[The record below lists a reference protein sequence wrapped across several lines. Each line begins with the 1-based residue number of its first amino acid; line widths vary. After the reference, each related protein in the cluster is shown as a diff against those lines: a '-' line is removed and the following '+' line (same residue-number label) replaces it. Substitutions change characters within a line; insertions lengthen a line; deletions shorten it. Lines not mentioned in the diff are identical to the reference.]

1 MISFLLCLAILIVGY
16 FVYGK
21 IVDNTFGPDDRE
33 TPAVRINDGVDYVVM
48 PQWKLF
54 LVQLL
59 NIAGL
64 GPIFGAMQGAL
75 WGPVVFLW
83 ITFGTI
89 FAGGVHDYFSGM
101 MSERNDGASIAEI
114 TGKYLGPVM
123 QNVMRVF
130 SVVLLIMV
138 GTVFA
143 VGPAGLIVE
152 LCSQSGASGV
162 LTSLLFWLI
171 IILVYYF
178 IATFISI
185 DAVIGKIY
193 PIFGICL
200 IIMAIGVIFGIFT
213 NPAYTIPEIWD
224 HFGSMHPSGTPIW
237 SFMFIT
243 VACGAISGFHSTQ
256 SPLMARCMKSEK
268 QGHFVFYGAMVCEGV
283 IALIWA
289 AAGCSLYEVTGGLNT
304 GLAEALAMGQSK
316 AIYDV
321 CSKTMGG
328 VGIALAMIGVVV
340 CPITSGDTAF
350 RSARLTLADWF
361 KIDQDSY
368 ANRLKLCIP
377 VLGVGAF
384 LGIGNALGFI
394 NYTVIWRYFSWT
406 NQTLA
411 MIVLWAA
418 SMYLFKEKK
427 NYWITA
433 VPATFMSAVSSTYF
447 ILAPECLGGL
457 LNSKTAEGATI
468 YNTAVAYPIG
478 VIFAIAMLAIFL
490 HATKKAPRRHDT
502 IYTNIYTNDLLN
514 KAPSAETARRRVPCV
529 LRRFGQRNHDLRRK
543 SKTIEQLAQNRLES
557 LAAAVLTGSGKGLCR
572 RVKKIFRKCDKNSLQ
587 VFRGASCHILLIW
600 EPYQKNINCFMKKVL
615 T

>member
-1 MISFLLCLAILIVGY
+1 
-16 FVYGK
+16 
-21 IVDNTFGPDDRE
+21 
-33 TPAVRINDGVDYVVM
+33 
-48 PQWKLF
+48 
-54 LVQLL
+54 
-59 NIAGL
+59 
-64 GPIFGAMQGAL
+64 
-75 WGPVVFLW
+75 
-83 ITFGTI
+83 
-89 FAGGVHDYFSGM
+89 
-101 MSERNDGASIAEI
+101 
-114 TGKYLGPVM
+114 
-123 QNVMRVF
+123 
-130 SVVLLIMV
+130 
-138 GTVFA
+138 
-143 VGPAGLIVE
+143 
-152 LCSQSGASGV
+152 
-162 LTSLLFWLI
+162 
-171 IILVYYF
+171 
-178 IATFISI
+178 
-185 DAVIGKIY
+185 
-193 PIFGICL
+193 
-200 IIMAIGVIFGIFT
+200 
-213 NPAYTIPEIWD
+213 
-224 HFGSMHPSGTPIW
+224 
-237 SFMFIT
+237 
-243 VACGAISGFHSTQ
+243 
-256 SPLMARCMKSEK
+256 MKSEK

-427 NYWITA
+427 NFWITA

-447 ILAPECLGGL
+447 VLAPECLGGL

-468 YNTAVAYPIG
+468 YNTALAYPVGIL
-478 VIFAIAMLAIFL
+478 FAVAMLAIFI
-490 HATKKAPRRHDT
+490 HATKKSAA
-502 IYTNIYTNDLLN
+502 
-514 KAPSAETARRRVPCV
+514 KA
-529 LRRFGQRNHDLRRK
+529 
-543 SKTIEQLAQNRLES
+543 
-557 LAAAVLTGSGKGLCR
+557 
-572 RVKKIFRKCDKNSLQ
+572 
-587 VFRGASCHILLIW
+587 
-600 EPYQKNINCFMKKVL
+600 
-615 T
+615 

>member
-256 SPLMARCMKSEK
+256 SPLMARCMKSERY
-268 QGHFVFYGAMVCEGV
+268 GRPIFYGTMITEGIV
-283 IALIWA
+283 ALIWA
-289 AAGCSLYEVTGGLNT
+289 TVSMYFFYYGGWREVVPAAVADQFIAQADGGKSLIQFFSAPEVVEHVCSGWLGMFGGL
-304 GLAEALAMGQSK
+304 LAL
-316 AIYDV
+316 
-321 CSKTMGG
+321 
-328 VGIALAMIGVVV
+328 LGVVAA
-340 CPITSGDTAF
+340 PITSGDTAF
-350 RSARLTLADWF
+350 RSARLIVAEALG
-361 KIDQDSY
+361 IDQR
-368 ANRLKLCIP
+368 AIRRRLYVCVP
-377 VLGVGAF
+377 MFVAAVLLLVWQME
-384 LGIGNALGFI
+384 NPDGF
-394 NYTVIWRYFSWT
+394 NVIWQYFGWA
-406 NQTLA
+406 NQTLS
-411 MIVLWAA
+411 VFTLWALTV
-418 SMYLFKEKK
+418 YLVEQKK
-427 NYWITA
+427 RYVMTLIPALFMTTVCSTFIFVSNQAFGLQGWVGYGLGLA
-433 VPATFMSAVSSTYF
+433 VF
-447 ILAPECLGGL
+447 
-457 LNSKTAEGATI
+457 
-468 YNTAVAYPIG
+468 AVAIIWF
-478 VIFAIAMLAIFL
+478 VWWKK
-490 HATKKAPRRHDT
+490 HAT
-502 IYTNIYTNDLLN
+502 
-514 KAPSAETARRRVPCV
+514 V
-529 LRRFGQRNHDLRRK
+529 
-543 SKTIEQLAQNRLES
+543 
-557 LAAAVLTGSGKGLCR
+557 
-572 RVKKIFRKCDKNSLQ
+572 
-587 VFRGASCHILLIW
+587 
-600 EPYQKNINCFMKKVL
+600 
-615 T
+615 